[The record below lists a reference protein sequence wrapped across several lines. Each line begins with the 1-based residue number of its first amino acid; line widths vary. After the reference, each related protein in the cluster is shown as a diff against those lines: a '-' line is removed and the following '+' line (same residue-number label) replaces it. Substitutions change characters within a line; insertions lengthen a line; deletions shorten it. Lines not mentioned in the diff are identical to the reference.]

1 MINWKLLL
9 AAGLLLTIS
18 ALAIVV
24 RFQYVENVGLKLA
37 NQSMSAERDAARAQF
52 THYAQAVDIFNKIAG
67 ATQDAHQQAIQ
78 ASQPQTIK
86 IQEAITPERCAHLP
100 VPTAAVNR
108 LRAHADKISPRD
120 ASAHSSNVTR

>member
-1 MINWKLLL
+1 MHWKLLL
-9 AAGLLLTIS
+9 TAGLLLTIS

-24 RFQYVENVGLKLA
+24 RFQHVENSRLKLV
-37 NQSMSAERDAARAQF
+37 NQSLIAERDAARAEF
-52 THYAQAVDIFNKIAG
+52 THYAQAVDIFNTIAG
-67 ATQDAHQQAIQ
+67 ATQDAHQRAIQ

-108 LRAHADKISPRD
+108 LRAHADKISPRA